1 MATKEIKRASEI
13 AEKTRI
19 IPSYQDGVAMAR
31 CNEADK
37 FTPLSK
43 GLTEKKQK
51 ELEKLKKAVK
61 EKK

>member
-1 MATKEIKRASEI
+1 MATKEDIKRASEM

-43 GLTEKKQK
+43 DLKKQK

-61 EKK
+61 K